1 MNLNLGSSDA
11 FAYERSVGRY
21 GFKSPNVVIRRLW
34 GGWEVGL
41 KPENYEEN
49 ANRITGRLRN
59 KIELE
64 FREEFK
70 TYEEARVYADSLY
83 Q

>member
-1 MNLNLGSSDA
+1 MNLVSSDA

-21 GFKSPNVVIRRLW
+21 GFKSPNVVIRRLG
-34 GGWEVGL
+34 GGWEVGI

-49 ANRITGRLRN
+49 SNRITGRLRK
-59 KIELE
+59 KIELQS
-64 FREEFK
+64 RMEFK

>member
-21 GFKSPNVVIRRLW
+21 GFKSPNVVIRRLC

-70 TYEEARVYADSLY
+70 TYEEARLYADSLY
-83 Q
+83 

>member
-21 GFKSPNVVIRRLW
+21 GFKSPNVVIRRFG

-41 KPENYEEN
+41 KSENYEEN
-49 ANRITGRLRN
+49 ANRITGRLRQ

-64 FREEFK
+64 FRMEFA
-70 TYEEARVYADSLY
+70 TYEEARLYADSLY
-83 Q
+83 